1 MVSAFLLPFYFYL
14 LPFNNA
20 LSKMRKLARHYEQR
34 EDQKDEREQQYKSRY
49 DRKDF
54 VSHNSRL
61 N

>member
-1 MVSAFLLPFYFYL
+1 
-14 LPFNNA
+14 
-20 LSKMRKLARHYEQR
+20 MRKLARHYEQR